1 MQKLR
6 IAFKKT
12 DSPVVYCAVTA
23 GTGTRNEVPEHN
35 GLAHFTE
42 HMFFKGTSKRGPV
55 SINNCLE
62 SVGGELNAYTTK
74 EETVLQA
81 TVLKEDMDKAIGLL
95 MELAFDSVFPPEQIK
110 KEREVV
116 YDEIISY
123 RDSPAEAICDE
134 FETLFFGNHP
144 LSMPI
149 LGTKETLRKIKQETF
164 KDYVKS
170 NFIPDNLALSV
181 VGNACKETIAG
192 IVKRQ
197 LKRYIEEPVELL
209 FIEEGRLYAECDGEE
224 TTYTYAAGNIESK
237 IQQNSELSIGVPFN
251 KNVHKKGH
259 QVHCV
264 AGASAYSWRSR
275 KRLALALLTNMLG
288 GPSSNSRLN
297 YSLREKNGLVY
308 NVEAN
313 YTPFADT
320 GLVTI
325 YFGCDKQYL
334 NDCIGLVERELD
346 LLTEKPLAESRLK
359 MIKKQFIGQLSISLD
374 NAESQALSMGKSVLV
389 YNRIASF
396 EDIKSSVESLT
407 ADYLYEVAKEIFDK
421 KRFSRLIYQ

>member
-23 GTGTRNEVPEHN
+23 GTGTRNETPEYN

-81 TVLKEDMDKAIGLL
+81 TVLKEDMGKAISLL
-95 MELAFDSVFPPEQIK
+95 MELAFDSVFPQEQIK
-110 KEREVV
+110 KERDVV

-123 RDSPAEAICDE
+123 KDSPAEAICDE

-144 LSMPI
+144 LAMPI

-164 KDYVKS
+164 KNYVKS
-170 NFIPDNLALSV
+170 NFLPDNLALSV
-181 VGNACKETIAG
+181 VGDACKETIAG
-192 IVKRQ
+192 IVRRQ
-197 LKRYIEEPVELL
+197 LKRYMDEPVELV
-209 FIEEGRLYAECDGEE
+209 FIEEGRLYAENEE
-224 TTYTYAAGNIESK
+224 GATGTNASEAPE
-237 IQQNSELSIGVPFN
+237 QNMWQDSDLAVGVPFN
-251 KNVHKKGH
+251 KNIHKKGH

-264 AGASAYSWRSR
+264 AGASAYSWRSK

-346 LLTEKPLAESRLK
+346 ILTEKPLAESRLK

-396 EDIKSSVESLT
+396 EDIKNSVERLT

>member
-12 DSPVVYCAVTA
+12 DSPVVYCALTA
-23 GTGTRNEVPEHN
+23 GTGTRNESPEYN

-81 TVLKEDMDKAIGLL
+81 TVLKEDIGKAIGLL
-95 MELAFDSVFPPEQIK
+95 MELVFDSVFPPEQIK

-116 YDEIISY
+116 YDGIISY
-123 RDSPAEAICDE
+123 KDSPAEAICDE

-144 LSMPI
+144 LAMPI

-170 NFIPDNLALSV
+170 NFLPDNLTLSV
-181 VGNACKETIAG
+181 VGDSCKSTIAG
-192 IVKRQ
+192 IVGRQ
-197 LKRYIEEPVELL
+197 LKRYIDEPVELL
-209 FIEEGRLYAECDGEE
+209 FIEEGRLYAEDNGNGEIGANVE
-224 TTYTYAAGNIESK
+224 EASEQMMWRS
-237 IQQNSELSIGVPFN
+237 SELAVGVPFE
-251 KNVHKKGH
+251 KSIHKKGH

-264 AGASAYSWRSR
+264 AGASAYSWRSK

-334 NDCIGLVERELD
+334 NDCIRLVERELD

-359 MIKKQFIGQLSISLD
+359 MIKKQFVGQLSISLD

-396 EDIKSSVESLT
+396 EDIKNSVEKLT

>member
-23 GTGTRNEVPEHN
+23 GTGTRNEVPEYN

-134 FETLFFGNHP
+134 F
-144 LSMPI
+144 
-149 LGTKETLRKIKQETF
+149 
-164 KDYVKS
+164 D
-170 NFIPDNLALSV
+170 
-181 VGNACKETIAG
+181 
-192 IVKRQ
+192 
-197 LKRYIEEPVELL
+197 
-209 FIEEGRLYAECDGEE
+209 
-224 TTYTYAAGNIESK
+224 
-237 IQQNSELSIGVPFN
+237 
-251 KNVHKKGH
+251 
-259 QVHCV
+259 
-264 AGASAYSWRSR
+264 R
-275 KRLALALLTNMLG
+275 KR
-288 GPSSNSRLN
+288 P
-297 YSLREKNGLVY
+297 
-308 NVEAN
+308 
-313 YTPFADT
+313 
-320 GLVTI
+320 
-325 YFGCDKQYL
+325 
-334 NDCIGLVERELD
+334 
-346 LLTEKPLAESRLK
+346 
-359 MIKKQFIGQLSISLD
+359 
-374 NAESQALSMGKSVLV
+374 
-389 YNRIASF
+389 
-396 EDIKSSVESLT
+396 
-407 ADYLYEVAKEIFDK
+407 
-421 KRFSRLIYQ
+421 

>member
-23 GTGTRNEVPEHN
+23 GTGTRNEVPEYN

-110 KEREVV
+110 KEKEVV

-181 VGNACKETIAG
+181 VGDACKETIAG

-209 FIEEGRLYAECDGEE
+209 FIEEGRLYAECD
-224 TTYTYAAGNIESK
+224 T
-237 IQQNSELSIGVPFN
+237 
-251 KNVHKKGH
+251 
-259 QVHCV
+259 
-264 AGASAYSWRSR
+264 
-275 KRLALALLTNMLG
+275 
-288 GPSSNSRLN
+288 
-297 YSLREKNGLVY
+297 
-308 NVEAN
+308 
-313 YTPFADT
+313 
-320 GLVTI
+320 
-325 YFGCDKQYL
+325 
-334 NDCIGLVERELD
+334 
-346 LLTEKPLAESRLK
+346 
-359 MIKKQFIGQLSISLD
+359 
-374 NAESQALSMGKSVLV
+374 
-389 YNRIASF
+389 
-396 EDIKSSVESLT
+396 
-407 ADYLYEVAKEIFDK
+407 
-421 KRFSRLIYQ
+421 